1 MKEVDWSSIDPSQ
14 NKSKGNGGIPFVKF
28 TSNKTEKLRPFGRAI
43 EFYKIFIEKGKPSII
58 VDANDKD
65 AASKLLSDKMGKE
78 IKASYR
84 NAMFVFDRNDG
95 NKVKIL
101 EAGFQVFEQFA
112 SWSSATKIDPGSGQ
126 AVDWT
131 ISVTGDGVGG
141 SNPRKYVS
149 TPLMPVPFTEQEKSV
164 VKGLKD
170 AGKLKLSNYFKEVPL
185 NKVLEVVFGSSGSAS
200 SESESEG
207 ELVGAGATE
216 SSDMQW

>member
-14 NKSKGNGGIPFVKF
+14 NKNKGNGGIPFVKF
-28 TSNKTEKLRPFGRAI
+28 ASGKTEKLRPFGRAI

-58 VDANDKD
+58 VDAQDKD
-65 AASKLLSDKMGKE
+65 AAAKLLSDKMEKE

-84 NAMFVFDRNDG
+84 NAMFVFDRNDK
-95 NKVKIL
+95 NNVKIL

-131 ISVTGDGVGG
+131 IQVTGDGVGG
-141 SNPRKYVS
+141 SNPRKYTS
-149 TPLMPVPFTEQEKSV
+149 TPLMPVQFTEQEKAV

-170 AGKLKLSNYFKEVPL
+170 AGKLKLSNYFKEVAL
-185 NKVLEVVFGSSGSAS
+185 NKVLGTVFPGTDSP

-207 ELVGAGATE
+207 ELIGAGATE
-216 SSDMQW
+216 SADLQW